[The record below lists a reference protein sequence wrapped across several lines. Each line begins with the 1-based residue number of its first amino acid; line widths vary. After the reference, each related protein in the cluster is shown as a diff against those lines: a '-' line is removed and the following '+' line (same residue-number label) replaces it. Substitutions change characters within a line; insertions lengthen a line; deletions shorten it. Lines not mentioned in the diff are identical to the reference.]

1 MREKN
6 NWIEME
12 DENGKL
18 FTQREE
24 FFASQLRRTN
34 GTNITF
40 RPRSLLRE
48 DLEYYRGLT
57 SEAVDEALEG
67 LEEEEDLIRVKETN
81 GVVVIKPTEKGL
93 ERLEEIQ
100 EEYKERLR
108 KLRRRFGFR
117 G

>member
-1 MREKN
+1 MREK
-6 NWIEME
+6 ILDRME
-12 DENGKL
+12 DEMETLHTKRRIL
-18 FTQREE
+18 RILAEE
-24 FFASQLRRTN
+24 DKRYKHN
-34 GTNITF
+34 F